1 MRNVAP
7 LIMRM
12 EMDKAHLR
20 PFLSPMFPQ
29 NTAPMGRTRNESANT
44 PKVLITATARSS
56 AGKNTMAITVARYE

>member
-20 PFLSPMFPQ
+20 PFLSPMLPQ
-29 NTAPMGRTRNESANT
+29 NAAPNGRNTNDSANT
-44 PKVLITATARSS
+44 ANASSVEFTADS
-56 AGKNTMAITVARYE
+56 GKNTMPMVMAKYV

>member
-12 EMDKAHLR
+12 EMDRAHLR

-44 PKVLITATARSS
+44 ANVLITATKRSS
-56 AGKNTMAITVARYE
+56 PGKNTSAMTVAR